1 MILKARDHGKLVW
14 AFPDA
19 GFRFSKAVCIHF
31 YCRLKGIFM
40 TFAELN
46 LSPSI
51 LKAISACGYTSPTPI
66 QAQSIPLAIAGHDL
80 IGTAQTGTGKTASFV
95 LPALQKLSM
104 PTELRGKGPRI
115 LVLTPTRELAN
126 QVTDA
131 VKTYGRFTKVRSGA
145 ILGGMSYREQL
156 RLLSQPVDFIVA
168 TPGRLV
174 DHLENRR
181 IDFSRLEMLILDEAD
196 RMLDMGFSEDI
207 DKIAAATPQGR
218 QTMMFTATM
227 DATTAKLAG
236 RMLRDP
242 QRVEIASG
250 KVTLDIIEQ
259 RLHVADNFQHKN
271 RLLKHLLADDE
282 LSRAI
287 IFSATKKDADALAQE
302 LHSQGHSA
310 AALHGDMTQGARNRT
325 ISDLRKGRVKLLV
338 ATDVAARGLDVNGIS
353 HVINFDLPRFAEDYV
368 HRIGR
373 TGRAGASGTAIS
385 FVSLNELSY
394 LDKIERFIGQKLPR
408 QVIAGLE
415 PTRELPRLSAGNKG
429 GAGRGKKPAVANAS
443 NRAWKGEAGKS
454 AAPVSDRRQKWGA
467 PRAQREVVVEYR
479 RPGSDR
485 RSS

>member
-1 MILKARDHGKLVW
+1 MPFQQKPG
-14 AFPDA
+14 
-19 GFRFSKAVCIHF
+19 IHY

-46 LSPSI
+46 LTPSI

-66 QAQSIPLAIAGHDL
+66 QAEAIPIALAGHDL

-95 LPALQKLSM
+95 LPALQKLSK
-104 PTELRGKGPRI
+104 PSELRGRGPRV

-126 QVTDA
+126 QVTEA

-145 ILGGMSYREQL
+145 ILGGMSYRDQL

-174 DHLENRR
+174 DHLENRK

-207 DKIAAATPQGR
+207 DKIAAATPEGR
-218 QTMMFTATM
+218 QTLMFTATL
-227 DATTAKLAG
+227 DATAAKLAG

-242 QRVEIASG
+242 QRVEIAG
-250 KVTLDIIEQ
+250 KKVTLDVIEQ
-259 RLHVADNFQHKN
+259 RLHVADNIQHKN
-271 RLLKHLLADDE
+271 RLLKHLLSDVE

-287 IFSATKKDADALAQE
+287 IFSATKRDADALAQE
-302 LHSQGHSA
+302 LFSQGHSA

-325 ISDLRKGRVKLLV
+325 ISDLKKGRVKLLV

-385 FVSLNELSY
+385 FVSVSELNY
-394 LDKIERFIGQKLPR
+394 LDRIERFIGQKLPR
-408 QVIAGLE
+408 QVIEGLE
-415 PTRELPRLSAGNKG
+415 PTRDLPRFPVNSKS
-429 GAGRGKKPAVANAS
+429 GAGRGKKPGAANS
-443 NRAWKGEAGKS
+443 TNRAWKGEAGKS
-454 AAPVSDRRQKWGA
+454 AAPVNDRRKKWGA
-467 PRAQREVVVEYR
+467 PRPQKEVVVEYR
-479 RPGSDR
+479 RPSGDR

>member
-1 MILKARDHGKLVW
+1 MEVSCGHFRMPVFASAKRS
-14 AFPDA
+14 AFISIA
-19 GFRFSKAVCIHF
+19 AK
-31 YCRLKGIFM
+31 KGIFM

-46 LSPSI
+46 LTPSI

-66 QAQSIPLAIAGHDL
+66 QEQAIPLAIAGHDL

-95 LPALQKLSM
+95 LPALQKLST

-126 QVTDA
+126 QVTEA

-242 QRVEIASG
+242 QRVEITSG
-250 KVTLDIIEQ
+250 KVTLDVIEQ

-271 RLLKHLLADDE
+271 RLLRHLLADDE

-287 IFSATKKDADALAQE
+287 IFSATKKDADALAQD

-408 QVIAGLE
+408 QVIVGLE
-415 PTRELPRLSAGNKG
+415 PTRELSRLPAGNKG
-429 GAGRGKKPAVANAS
+429 GAGRGKRPAVANAS

-454 AAPVSDRRQKWGA
+454 AAAAPAADRRQKWGA
-467 PRAQREVVVEYR
+467 PRVQKEVVVEYR